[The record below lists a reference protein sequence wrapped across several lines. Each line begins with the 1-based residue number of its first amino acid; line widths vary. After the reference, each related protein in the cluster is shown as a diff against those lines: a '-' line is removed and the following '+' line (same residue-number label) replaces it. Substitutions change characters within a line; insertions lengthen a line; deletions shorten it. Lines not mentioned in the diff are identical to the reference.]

1 MNDQDNEDHNNLRE
15 RALPYQ
21 VDPAVSHKEASER
34 PGGLRSEAALSVQT
48 RHAQRLVT
56 GRVEKDGKNRI
67 IGLVR
72 FAMMIRRIWNS
83 ASLDDPYA
91 DWYLMRT
98 LENLEHAREEL
109 VRLQQQVEQKLH
121 RVDGVDITVA
131 ESLEPIKFPLNFPN
145 PYGYMGAY
153 LIADFDNLARTI
165 LTARH
170 VGLMGRDAAER
181 MLYQGG
187 RLVRRV
193 FESTQ
198 GWKHCG
204 VTRDD
209 MAANN
214 AKARTAIEAMGELP
228 QDVLSGQTRPRI
240 GPGNRLAFLKPTQDE
255 QGDPFAKL
263 NRRRQASQAPD
274 SSGAGSADASGQSDW
289 SAPDGQ

>member
-1 MNDQDNEDHNNLRE
+1 MIDYDDSGRENQVSRSLPHN
-15 RALPYQ
+15 A
-21 VDPAVSHKEASER
+21 DAAVSHAWAAQR
-34 PGGLRSEAALSVQT
+34 PGGLRSEAELRVQT
-48 RHAQRLVT
+48 RQAQRLVT
-56 GRVEKDGKNRI
+56 GRAEKEGKNRI

-72 FAMMIRRIWNS
+72 FAMIIRRLWNS

-91 DWYLMRT
+91 DWYLMVT

-109 VRLQQQVEQKLH
+109 VRLQQGVEQKLH
-121 RVDGVDITVA
+121 RVNGVDIAVA
-131 ESLEPIKFPLNFPN
+131 ESLEPVRFPLQFPN

-153 LIADFDNLARTI
+153 LVADFDDLARTI

-170 VGLMGRDAAER
+170 VGLMDRDSAER

-198 GWKHCG
+198 GWKHSG

-214 AKARTAIEAMGELP
+214 AKARAAIEAMGELP

-240 GPGNRLAFLKPTQDE
+240 GPGHRLAFLKPTQEE
-255 QGDPFAKL
+255 QEDPFARL
-263 NRRRQASQAPD
+263 NRVRQEAQQPD
-274 SSGAGSADASGQSDW
+274 QSRTASG
-289 SAPDGQ
+289 DGSS